1 MFPFPFFHSKNLRKW
16 TDPGQVATLLTII
29 ISSMVMGC
37 LMFGAFV
44 VFGQGAFNKPAKE
57 MQLSL
62 MAAGM
67 ALTNTLLALVIPS
80 VVVQAATRNA
90 NGDRPTFLQ
99 AYMTKTIIAVALLE
113 GATFF
118 VIFTIMSEHHWW
130 SLAIAVFLVGLMLT
144 HIPSKMRIEQWL
156 DENGAHEEERP
167 DP

>member
-1 MFPFPFFHSKNLRKW
+1 MSQFFGYQAYPKV
-16 TDPGQVATLLTII
+16 TDPGKVATLLTII
-29 ISSMVMGC
+29 IGAMMMGC
-37 LMFGAFV
+37 LFFGGYVVFISGAFD
-44 VFGQGAFNKPAKE
+44 QPAKE

-67 ALTNTLLALVIPS
+67 ALTNTIMAFVIPS
-80 VVVQAATRNA
+80 QVAQFATRNA

-99 AYMTKTIIAVALLE
+99 AYTIKTVIAVAFLE

-118 VIFTIMSEHHWW
+118 VLYTVMAEHNWW
-130 SLAIAVFLVGLMLT
+130 SLAIAVFLLGLMLT

-167 DP
+167 VG

>member
-1 MFPFPFFHSKNLRKW
+1 MHQFFGHQTYPKV
-16 TDPGQVATLLTII
+16 TDPGKVASLLRII
-29 ISSMVMGC
+29 IAAMVMGC

-44 VFGQGAFNKPAKE
+44 VFTQGPFNQPAKE

-67 ALTNTLLALVIPS
+67 ALTSTLLAFVIPPI
-80 VVVQAATRNA
+80 VVQSQTRNA
-90 NGDRPTFLQ
+90 NGDRQTFLQ
-99 AYMTKTIIAVALLE
+99 AYATMTIIAVALLE
-113 GATFF
+113 GSTFF

-130 SLAIAVFLVGLMLT
+130 SLAIAVFLIGLMLT

-167 DP
+167 VG

>member
-1 MFPFPFFHSKNLRKW
+1 MFPFFHSENLRKW
-16 TDPGQVATLLTII
+16 TNPGQVALLLTII
-29 ISSMVMGC
+29 IGAMMMGC
-37 LMFGAFV
+37 LFFGAYVIFIS
-44 VFGQGAFNKPAKE
+44 GAFDQPAKE

-67 ALTNTLLALVIPS
+67 AVTNTLLAFVIPPI
-80 VVVQAATRNA
+80 VVQSMTRDA

-99 AYMTKTIIAVALLE
+99 AYQIKTIIAVALLE

-118 VIFTIMSEHHWW
+118 VIFTIMTEHHWW

-167 DP
+167 VG

>member
-1 MFPFPFFHSKNLRKW
+1 MYQNQPKP
-16 TDPGQVATLLTII
+16 TDPGKVATLLTII
-29 ISSMVMGC
+29 VAALVMGC
-37 LMFGAFV
+37 VMFGAFV

-67 ALTNTLLALVIPS
+67 AVTNTLLAFVIPS

-90 NGDRPTFLQ
+90 NGDRSTFLQ
-99 AYMTKTIIAVALLE
+99 AYQIKTIIAVALLE

-118 VIFTIMSEHHWW
+118 VIFTIMTEHHWW

-156 DENGAHEEERP
+156 DENGAHEDERSVG
-167 DP
+167 

>member
-1 MFPFPFFHSKNLRKW
+1 MFPFVFPQNQNQQKP
-16 TDPGQVATLLTII
+16 TDPGKVAMLLTII
-29 ISSMVMGC
+29 IAAMVMGC
-37 LMFGAFV
+37 VMFGGFV
-44 VFGQGAFNKPAKE
+44 VFTGAFDKPAKE

-67 ALTNTLLALVIPS
+67 ALTNTILAFVIPPI
-80 VVVQAATRNA
+80 VVQSMTRNA
-90 NGDRPTFLQ
+90 NGDRPAFLQ
-99 AYMTKTIIAVALLE
+99 AYQIKTIIAVALLE

-130 SLAIAVFLVGLMLT
+130 SLAIAVFLLGLMLT

-167 DP
+167 VG